1 VFWYGISGVVLVF
14 LDFFHYAMTMF
25 DIKKVSIFNALSD
38 TDTKEISHYLVPETF
53 AKKEFIFS
61 EGDPSDWL
69 FIVKKGKVKITKLS
83 HEGKELILEV
93 VSPNEI
99 FGGIAVVRGFPY
111 PANAVAMEDSEILK
125 MSRKN
130 FLSIMDRFPNLMY
143 CMAMNIGDRIKDT
156 HETLKNIALE
166 KVESRIASLLIKLS
180 DKAGEKV
187 SEGVAITMKLTKQ
200 DIAEMVGT
208 TVETSIRTMSKLT
221 KAGLVIVRSGKIII
235 KDLAKLKSLT

>member
-1 VFWYGISGVVLVF
+1 M
-14 LDFFHYAMTMF
+14 AMF
-25 DIKKVSIFNALSD
+25 DIKKVSLFNALSAE
-38 TDTKEISHYLVPETF
+38 DTKEISHYLVPETF
-53 AKKEFIFS
+53 AKKEFIFA

-83 HEGKELILEV
+83 NEGKELILELV
-93 VSPNEI
+93 PPNEI

-130 FLSIMDRFPNLMY
+130 LLSIMDRFPNLMY

-187 SEGVAITMKLTKQ
+187 SEGVAINMKLTKQ

-221 KAGLVIVRSGKIII
+221 KAGLVAVKSGKIII

>member
-1 VFWYGISGVVLVF
+1 
-14 LDFFHYAMTMF
+14 MTMF

-187 SEGVAITMKLTKQ
+187 SEGFAINMKLTKQ

-221 KAGLVIVRSGKIII
+221 KAGLVAVKSGKIII